1 MWQCSIQ
8 NMLSVMISWFDSYID
23 KSIGWLY
30 SQFYRVYS
38 IMIHVVWF
46 CFALLWLTH
55 LLLDKM
61 STILLDAWRCS
72 TTHSETEG
80 FSLLSPHTVL
90 YSWGRWTHSTR
101 SMCCGKAEGSQ
112 RLSLQRGLDGKVPR
126 TLIISPFKTN
136 VRHAPADNLPISVCN
151 SLIPVKTTGVSAI
164 DRIYIS
170 KSLIHIILM
179 YDAKSNVGV
188 LNVKLI

>member
-1 MWQCSIQ
+1 
-8 NMLSVMISWFDSYID
+8 MISWFDSYID

-90 YSWGRWTHSTR
+90 YSWGRWTHSMR
-101 SMCCGKAEGSQ
+101 SRCCGKAEGSQ
-112 RLSLQRGLDGKVPR
+112 RLSLHRGLDGKVPR
-126 TLIISPFKTN
+126 TLISSPFKTN

-151 SLIPVKTTGVSAI
+151 SPIPVKNNWGQCDRQDLHFQVVNTYHYNVWCQIKRRCLKCQI
-164 DRIYIS
+164 DLSRGH
-170 KSLIHIILM
+170 LPQ
-179 YDAKSNVGV
+179 
-188 LNVKLI
+188 